1 MVGVTK
7 IQRGNANY
15 WLQAVAQGG
24 EDYYTKPGEAPGEWL
39 GDIADELGLS
49 GQVNAAGYGAI
60 LEGRDPATGAVLL
73 ERPETSFRKRA
84 DGTQQKIEPVLG
96 YDVRFSAPKSVSLL
110 YALGSERTKE
120 RIVAVMNE
128 AVGQGI
134 GHLENEAC
142 KVQRGKGGVRIEPG
156 AGFVGMGFRHR
167 MSRAGD
173 PALHVH
179 VLISNLTRAV
189 SDGKWLSLASPEGR
203 SPIYAHAKSAG
214 VIFQA
219 ALRAGFLREFGLEF
233 GAVRNGY
240 ADLKGFSRELIEA
253 FSTRSREIR
262 DWMKEHGASSPAAAE
277 TAAYQ
282 TRNAKDYGVDADLRV
297 PEWEAQAEPF
307 GLSRQ
312 SAEQMVAEASPR
324 EPRGIDGADHRA
336 AVDQLQA
343 ESPHFD
349 GREALWA
356 IADQLPEGADRSVLT
371 SAQNGLL
378 KGELVVRIHK
388 SLGPLDPHAYST
400 PLIVR
405 TERKFIQAAQGG
417 TAAGVGVVDRAVLNR
432 VLARHE
438 YLGPDQREMVVR
450 LTTGGERVIAV
461 AARPGTG
468 KTTALEATAQ
478 AWKEAG
484 YSVIGCAT
492 ARGAKLE
499 LNKAG
504 VKPSFS
510 IASLRLQVKSLRTRG
525 RRLPDGVVIV
535 ADEANVTDSFD
546 LKWLLDLAVE
556 AGGKLVLIGDPRQI
570 GAIGPGGLF
579 AHVARIIEP
588 VRLTVIRRQRDEMD
602 QRIVSLVHEARGSES
617 LDLLRTRGKLI
628 IGDSIIEVLNG
639 LTLDWYRDYA
649 TGADAVMI
657 ARRNR
662 DVDFLN
668 DRAREIL
675 REQGKLGRLQI
686 QVGDRTFARGDRVLT
701 RINTRE
707 VDNRERWDVIS
718 VNPLTR
724 SLKLRCVG
732 GDERVVKL
740 GRDYLQR
747 TTPNQEP
754 ALQHAY
760 AITKFGAEAKT
771 FDRAYP
777 LLDHIGDL
785 NEELVAI
792 SRGREV
798 ANVYVVASSELLD
811 PDLGPARREI
821 ADLLQ
826 DVRETIERDG
836 ADFPAFEVSIRR
848 RIENLSRDRLA
859 KRRAEL
865 AEAGRAVDPTALQR
879 DRLDAEIA
887 RDRSLLEK
895 LVCDREAV
903 ERLADPPGEDLAR
916 LAGQQAS
923 TAERMQRNLAEREGL
938 PEPDQAD
945 SAPASPED
953 RLEAALI
960 AERIE
965 RDVSKVTAAA
975 RAGDSEVIFE
985 SLGSYPDDPALAAE
999 WDGAA
1004 HAIAKYRLRN
1014 SVPDSPDPL
1023 GKMPRSPA
1031 ARAERARVEARVQAA
1046 RRRLQISHDHGIQRS
1061 ADRDLSIGRARGR

>member
-15 WLQAVAQGG
+15 WLTAVAQGG

-49 GQVNAAGYGAI
+49 GQVDAAGYGAI
-60 LEGRDPATGAVLL
+60 LEGRDPSTGNVLV
-73 ERPETSFRKRA
+73 ERPETHFRERA
-84 DGTQQKIEPVLG
+84 DGTRQKIEPVLG

-120 RIVAVMNE
+120 RIVAVMSE
-128 AVGQGI
+128 AVRQGI
-134 GHLENEAC
+134 AHLEKEAC
-142 KVQRGKGGVRIEPG
+142 KVQRGKEGVRIEPG
-156 AGFVGMGFRHR
+156 TGFVGMGFRHR

-179 VLISNLTRAV
+179 VLISNLTRAL
-189 SDGKWLSLASPEGR
+189 SDGEWLSLASPEGH

-219 ALRAGFLREFGLEF
+219 ALRAEFLREFGLEF

-240 ADLKGFSRELIEA
+240 ADLKGFSRELIEE

-262 DWMKEHGASSPAAAE
+262 DWMTEHGASGAAAAQ
-277 TAAYQ
+277 TAAYR
-282 TRNAKDYGVDADLRV
+282 TRDAKDFSIDADERV
-297 PEWEAQAEPF
+297 TEWEAQAEPF
-307 GLSRQ
+307 GFSRQ

-324 EPRGIDGADHRA
+324 EPRGVDAADHRA
-336 AVDQLQA
+336 AVEQLQA

-349 GREALWA
+349 GRAALWA
-356 IADQLPEGADRSVLT
+356 IADQLPEGADRFALT
-371 SAQNGLL
+371 SAQDRAL

-400 PLIVR
+400 PLIVS
-405 TERKFIQAAQGG
+405 TERAFIQGSKDG
-417 TAAGVGVVDRAVLNR
+417 IAAGVGIVDRDVLDR
-432 VLARHE
+432 VLSRHD

-450 LTTGGERVIAV
+450 LTRGGEQVVAV

-478 AWKEAG
+478 AWREAG
-484 YSVIGCAT
+484 YPVIGCAT
-492 ARGAKLE
+492 ARSATLE
-499 LNKAG
+499 LKDAA
-504 VKPSFS
+504 VEPSSS
-510 IASLRLQVKSLRTRG
+510 IASLRFQVKRLRGEG
-525 RRLPDGVVIV
+525 RRLPDRVVIV
-535 ADEANVTDSFD
+535 ADEANVTDSLD
-546 LKWLLDLAVE
+546 LEWLRSLAVE
-556 AGGKLVLIGDPRQI
+556 AGGKLVLIGDHRQI

-579 AHVARIIEP
+579 AHLTRVLDV
-588 VRLTVIRRQRDEMD
+588 VRLTTIRRQRGEVD
-602 QRIVSLVHEARGSES
+602 QRIVSLVHEARGSEA

-628 IGDSIIEVLNG
+628 IGDNILEVLHG
-639 LTLDWYRDYA
+639 LVLDWYRDYA

-675 REQGKLGRLQI
+675 REQGKLGRFQV
-686 QVGDRTFARGDRVLT
+686 QVGDRPISRGDRILT
-701 RINTRE
+701 RINTRA

-718 VNPLTR
+718 VNPITR
-724 SLKLRCVG
+724 SLKLRRVG
-732 GDERVVKL
+732 GDQRVVKL
-740 GRDYLQR
+740 GRDYLDR
-747 TTPNQEP
+747 TTRNDEP
-754 ALQHAY
+754 ALQYAY
-760 AITKFGAEAKT
+760 AITKFGAESKT

-777 LLDHIGDL
+777 LLDHVGDL
-785 NEELVAI
+785 NEELVAL

-798 ANVYVVASSELLD
+798 ANVYTVASSELLD

-821 ADLLQ
+821 ADVLQ
-826 DVRETIERDG
+826 DVRHTIERDG
-836 ADFPAFEVSIRR
+836 ADFPAFEVSMRR
-848 RIENLSRDRLA
+848 SIDSLSRGRLA
-859 KRRAEL
+859 DRRAEL
-865 AEAGRAVDPTALQR
+865 AEAGRAVDPASLHR

-895 LVCDREAV
+895 LVSDREAV
-903 ERLADPPGEDLAR
+903 ELLPDPPGSDLAR
-916 LAGQQAS
+916 LAGQEAS
-923 TAERMQRNLAEREGL
+923 TAERMRLNIAERESL
-938 PEPDQAD
+938 PEPQQAD

-953 RLEAALI
+953 HLEAALI

-965 RDVSKVTAAA
+965 REVSKATAVA

-999 WDGAA
+999 WDAAA
-1004 HAIAKYRLRN
+1004 HAVLKYRLRH

-1023 GKMPRSPA
+1023 GELPRSAP
-1031 ARAERARVEARVQAA
+1031 ARAERARAEARVAAA
-1046 RRRLQISHDHGIQRS
+1046 RRRLQIANDHGVERS
-1061 ADRDLSIGRARGR
+1061 AGRELSIGQ